1 MGDLH
6 ADLQCFARILHLI
19 AHYELE
25 NYTLVEYLVKS
36 VYHFIAKNKDLSE
49 VMQEIIR
56 FLRKNVYTHPRE
68 LKQAFA
74 ELKDRLLTI
83 SKNPYEKRSFLYLD
97 IISWLESKITG
108 RTVQD
113 VIREKFIRRIPRY

>member
-1 MGDLH
+1 VGDLH